1 MLVNAEELAL
11 ILRKHRHERGSID
24 FDFPEAKIIVD
35 DKGRVT
41 DIKAY
46 DRNEATRLIE
56 DFMLIANET
65 VAEDSFWQ
73 ELPFV
78 YRTHENPDEEKI
90 RELSIFINNFGY
102 NIGKGGKKKSK
113 TEIHPK
119 DIQKLLSKIE
129 GTPEEMLINR
139 MTLRSLKR
147 AKYTTSCDGHF
158 GLAAKY
164 YCHFTSPIRRYPDL
178 QIHRIIKENLN
189 GRLTDKRISHYKAI
203 LYDIALRSSMM
214 ERRADEAE
222 READKMKAAEFMS
235 HKIGEEFDGVISGVT
250 SWGIYV
256 ELPNTV
262 EGMVKISSI
271 RGDYYEFNAERME
284 IVGEHTK
291 KKFSLGQQVRVK
303 VVEASKQMRTIDFRI
318 VEGEKDV

>member
-1 MLVNAEELAL
+1 M
-11 ILRKHRHERGSID
+11 
-24 FDFPEAKIIVD
+24 
-35 DKGRVT
+35 
-41 DIKAY
+41 
-46 DRNEATRLIE
+46 
-56 DFMLIANET
+56 
-65 VAEDSFWQ
+65 
-73 ELPFV
+73 
-78 YRTHENPDEEKI
+78 
-90 RELSIFINNFGY
+90 
-102 NIGKGGKKKSK
+102 
-113 TEIHPK
+113 
-119 DIQKLLSKIE
+119 
-129 GTPEEMLINR
+129 
-139 MTLRSLKR
+139 
-147 AKYTTSCDGHF
+147 
-158 GLAAKY
+158 
-164 YCHFTSPIRRYPDL
+164 

-189 GRLTDKRISHYKAI
+189 GRLTDKRASHYKAV

-318 VEGEKDV
+318 VEGDRDV